1 MMPPTTPPAIAPEL
15 TELPPVGCWEE
26 NVCALVTPP
35 LVIVLVKKTVLKL
48 VDRTLSPLA
57 LDWTLDDD
65 APATDDMDASEA
77 VDETDP
83 CESMERIDV

>member
-15 TELPPVGCWEE
+15 TELPPADCWEE

-65 APATDDMDASEA
+65 APATDDMDACEA

-83 CESMERIDV
+83 CESVERIDV